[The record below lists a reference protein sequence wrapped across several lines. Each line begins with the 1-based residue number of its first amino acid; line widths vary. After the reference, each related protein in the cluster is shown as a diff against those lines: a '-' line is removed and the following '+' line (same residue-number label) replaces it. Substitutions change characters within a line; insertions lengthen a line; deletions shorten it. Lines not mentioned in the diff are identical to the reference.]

1 MTLLFIYLIVPF
13 YPQYRNKE
21 GAPKLFRCVSESRDR
36 LASQTDVLPS
46 SPHQQPREEAQ
57 WTWEAKNQQKKKKSL
72 LLLQLPD
79 GEKEPSRCQKEI
91 IRWQPVMLVKINK
104 HQLFDPLQ
112 GRHGR
117 RGVTSHP
124 SALHKQ
130 QGNIWFWGIIN
141 FLPFGGKEEWLRVG
155 VSWKRCSSTFAY
167 LHIFPWIPL

>member
-1 MTLLFIYLIVPF
+1 MKE
-13 YPQYRNKE
+13 PQNFSDAYQRARTDWPRRRTPYQAACTNSQGKRHNE
-21 GAPKLFRCVSESRDR
+21 PGKPKIS
-36 LASQTDVLPS
+36 
-46 SPHQQPREEAQ
+46 
-57 WTWEAKNQQKKKKSL
+57 KKKSL

-112 GRHGR
+112 GRYGR

-141 FLPFGGKEEWLRVG
+141 FVPFGGKEEWLRVG